1 MFSLPGPIAAG
12 WRLKA
17 RAEFRQGASLKL
29 TLRDEDKLQSLLTPV
44 QNLNPDILPVLS
56 PAHPHYV
63 LHPGEQ
69 AL

>member
-1 MFSLPGPIAAG
+1 MSSLPGPVAAG
-12 WRLKA
+12 WRLEA

-29 TLRDEDKLQSLLTPV
+29 TLGDQDKLQSLLTPV
-44 QNLNPDILPVLS
+44 KDLDPDILPVLS
-56 PAHPHYV
+56 PSHPHYV

>member
-1 MFSLPGPIAAG
+1 MSSLPGPVTAS

-17 RAEFRQGASLKL
+17 RAKFRQGASLKL
-29 TLRDEDKLQSLLTPV
+29 TLRDEDKLQPLLAPIKD
-44 QNLNPDILPVLS
+44 LNPDILPVLS